1 MRLLLRGAGTWPRAT
16 GGLVAPQTHA
26 ADTGSTWTPVRLSAA
41 PQPCPPGPDP
51 GSMEAGAPE
60 PPMVA
65 RLQPPP
71 VSSAVQALPTPRAR
85 ELL

>member
-41 PQPCPPGPDP
+41 PQPCPPGPDDRENRQDSSDSGIVTPAVTRRP
-51 GSMEAGAPE
+51 G
-60 PPMVA
+60 
-65 RLQPPP
+65 R
-71 VSSAVQALPTPRAR
+71 
-85 ELL
+85 